1 MVQTWICTAIRDTKN
16 YYLQASALSFLVS
29 HIFLKQNCKDSYFL
43 FKLVG
48 ILYNELSREKLSV
61 RQHSSGCKNS
71 VDYLVRC

>member
-16 YYLQASALSFLVS
+16 YYLRASFLAS
-29 HIFLKQNCKDSYFL
+29 HIFLKQNCKESYFL

-48 ILYNELSREKLSV
+48 ILYNELSQEKLSV

>member
-1 MVQTWICTAIRDTKN
+1 MVQTWICTAIGVTKN
-16 YYLQASALSFLVS
+16 YYLRASVLPFLAS
-29 HIFLKQNCKDSYFL
+29 HIFFKQSCKESCFL

-48 ILYNELSREKLSV
+48 ILYNELSQKKLFV